1 MFFGIALIAGLF
13 VYDNQEFFNTVEQ
26 NIEDG
31 FTWEY
36 VGKQDPAGQPAVTV
50 LDGQNNEVIYFKMT
64 K

>member
-1 MFFGIALIAGLF
+1 MFVLALIGGLF
-13 VYDNQEFFNTVEQ
+13 MYDNQEFFSAVEQ

-36 VGKQDPAGQPAVTV
+36 VGKQDPAGDPAITV

>member
-1 MFFGIALIAGLF
+1 MFVLTLIGGLF
-13 VYDNQEFFNTVEQ
+13 MYDNQEFFSTVEQ

-36 VGKQDPAGQPAVTV
+36 VGKQDPAGDPAITV
-50 LDGQNNEVIYFKMT
+50 LDNQNKEVIYFKMT